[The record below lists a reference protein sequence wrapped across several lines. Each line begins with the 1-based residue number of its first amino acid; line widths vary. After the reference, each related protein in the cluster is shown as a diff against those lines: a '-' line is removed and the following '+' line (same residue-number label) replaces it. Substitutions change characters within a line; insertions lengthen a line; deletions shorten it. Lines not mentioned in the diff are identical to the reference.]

1 MESCE
6 ARNLLLKLLLFDRC
20 KLGDLPKQTDP
31 KREAAVK
38 RCFSKKVLQIGVLQY
53 NSFVSVVKILE
64 FILSKAAGTQPPTL
78 PKVAFLQGYFSR
90 ILTSFS
96 IAIQYSYFEEHLL
109 AHSNP

>member
-38 RCFSKKVLQIGVLQY
+38 RCFSKKGLQIGVLQY
-53 NSFVSVVKILE
+53 NSLVSVVKILE
-64 FILSKAAGTQPPTL
+64 FILSKAAGNHQL
-78 PKVAFLQGYFSR
+78 YQKLHFCKDIFQGF
-90 ILTSFS
+90 
-96 IAIQYSYFEEHLL
+96 
-109 AHSNP
+109 